1 MVSITIWITCP
12 GSTPMRARWQ
22 AATAYSA
29 HCCACSTSWIT
40 ARSPPDTLSD
50 ALNDSCLRP
59 RRTHAPSDR
68 HHPQALAAG
77 WRPAAYRVAY
87 TTLGPSRHYRLD
99 RQPRLAGTTN
109 RRRPGRRQPLWGA
122 HIVFGRNT
130 SSGNRRR
137 HRAGP
142 GFFPRPGFSGHQR
155 RCLVRLESNA
165 VRRYCG
171 RPAYPRQARS
181 AEHTSELQS
190 LMRISCLVFYLKKK
204 TEIQTSDKTHT
215 LNI

>member
-50 ALNDSCLRP
+50 ARNDSCRRP
-59 RRTHAPSDR
+59 RRTHAPADR

-99 RQPRLAGTTN
+99 RQPRRLGQQIEDALGE
-109 RRRPGRRQPLWGA
+109 GSHFGA
-122 HIVFGRNT
+122 
-130 SSGNRRR
+130 
-137 HRAGP
+137 
-142 GFFPRPGFSGHQR
+142 
-155 RCLVRLESNA
+155 RLTD
-165 VRRYCG
+165 
-171 RPAYPRQARS
+171 S
-181 AEHTSELQS
+181 AENQALETARGKIGRGH
-190 LMRISCLVFYLKKK
+190 V
-204 TEIQTSDKTHT
+204 
-215 LNI
+215 